1 MVEKTEEQ
9 TSEERE
15 TSMSKSSQLV
25 LQISGAALFGA
36 LSLVVSAFTTEF
48 VPRVPGW
55 GIAIIDPV
63 SIIWVMC
70 FLVFGAKS
78 GILCCL
84 IGTFGL
90 MPFDTSLPI
99 VGPIMKFSATLS
111 LIIVPILF
119 LKLYRNEEGVRN
131 SQKIKKPRNYVVY
144 GLFGVILRILI
155 MMLLNCL
162 LFITILAYTIIHTIR
177 YKLKSKGINYS
188 WDSIR
193 KIVKSQ
199 VRITTSMK
207 CEDGRVFYLR
217 KSSVLNEKQKEI
229 YDILGIRYR
238 AGMNTRG
245 YM

>member
-1 MVEKTEEQ
+1 MVDKTEEQ
-9 TSEERE
+9 ISEEKE
-15 TSMSKSSQLV
+15 SYMSKSSQLV

-84 IGTFGL
+84 IGTLGL

-144 GLFGVILRILI
+144 GIFGVILRIGVMLI
-155 MMLLNCL
+155 ANFLI
-162 LFITILAYTIIHTIR
+162 FITVLAHVLPYVSLEFIGLPSISGWTAIII
-177 YKLKSKGINYS
+177 GVIIINAVTS
-188 WDSIR
+188 LWDLLVPYLIVFGA
-193 KIVKSQ
+193 KIDQ
-199 VRITTSMK
+199 I
-207 CEDGRVFYLR
+207 F
-217 KSSVLNEKQKEI
+217 SVW
-229 YDILGIRYR
+229 
-238 AGMNTRG
+238 
-245 YM
+245 